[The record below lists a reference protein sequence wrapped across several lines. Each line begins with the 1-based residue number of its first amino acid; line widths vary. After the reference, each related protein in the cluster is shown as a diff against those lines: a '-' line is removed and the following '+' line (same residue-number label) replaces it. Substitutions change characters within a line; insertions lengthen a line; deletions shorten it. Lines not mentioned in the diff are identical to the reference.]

1 MSRFIFLIPDERRL
15 PRGGIMNI
23 VRHCA
28 VARELGAETALATY
42 TGGDAHGKR
51 WFRHDEK
58 VIKWSDRRPDDICL
72 IADFYSAQVEDHP
85 GPCIVYEQVPVRI
98 QNDFDY
104 MRDNVQIWT
113 DSPFMLELCQAAYPG
128 KDIPIVPNVVD
139 DKAFP
144 FTPQEQKQRGLMIV
158 FPRKGKDFIKAVFKL
173 YKKKG
178 GRYWKPKALN
188 KMRLD
193 KMAEVFCQAE
203 AFLASAE
210 MEGCALPPQ
219 EAMSAG
225 VVVVG
230 KTAKGANFS
239 MRHGETALISE
250 SVEDTVDSFFQLEDT
265 ELRSRLSK
273 AGHEFISRY
282 HPANEPSDFWRRV
295 LDGDLSFK

>member
-1 MSRFIFLIPDERRL
+1 MRRFLFLIPDERAA

-23 VRHCA
+23 VRHA
-28 VARELGAETALATY
+28 DVARSLGTETAIATY
-42 TGGDAHGKR
+42 TGRDAHGKK
-51 WFRHDEK
+51 WFRHEQP
-58 VIKWSDRRPDDICL
+58 VVKWSDRRPDDVCL
-72 IADFYSAQVEDHP
+72 IADLYSEQVNEHS
-85 GPCIVYEQVPVRI
+85 GPCIVYEQVPI
-98 QNDFDY
+98 QIHKNFDY

-139 DKAFP
+139 DRMFP
-144 FTPQEQKQRGLMIV
+144 FTPQDQKQRGLMIV

-173 YKKKG
+173 YKKQG

-230 KTAKGANFS
+230 KSAKGANFS
-239 MRHGETALISE
+239 MQHDETALISE
-250 SVEDTVDSFFQLEDT
+250 SVEGTVESFFRLEEP
-265 ELRSRLSK
+265 ELRARLSK

-282 HPANEPSDFWRRV
+282 HPHREPADFWRRV
-295 LDGDLSFK
+295 LDGDLSFG